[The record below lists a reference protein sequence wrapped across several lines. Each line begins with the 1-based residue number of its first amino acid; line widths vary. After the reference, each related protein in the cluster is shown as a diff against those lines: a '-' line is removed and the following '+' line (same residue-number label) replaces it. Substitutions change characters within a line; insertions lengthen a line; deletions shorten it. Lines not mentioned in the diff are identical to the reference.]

1 VVPGQAI
8 YRELDAMPGQFQ
20 YSVDQLDRL
29 IPVLKKSGLL
39 AVLLFGQ
46 TQSKD
51 EQGSTASD
59 NNSVVVKAIQHLKKN
74 LPDLIVMTDVC
85 LCSYTSHG
93 HCGPLSGNDVD
104 NDATLSMI
112 SQMAVQHAQA
122 GADFVA
128 PSGMMDGMVAALR
141 EALDQAGLVHT
152 GILSYAVKYASSFYG
167 PFREAADSTPQK
179 GDRKTYQMNP
189 ANSLEALREADLD
202 IAEGADLIMV
212 KPGMP
217 YLDVIS
223 KLKAQFD
230 IPILAYQVSGEYS
243 MIKAAAARGWIDEQ
257 AVVLEALLSFKRA
270 GATAII
276 SYFALDIID
285 QL

>member
-1 VVPGQAI
+1 MVPGQAI